1 MTSTS
6 VTVTFRD
13 YERLA
18 YYANVAYV
26 VFTDNGAS
34 K

>member
-1 MTSTS
+1 MP
-6 VTVTFRD
+6 VTFRD
-13 YERLA
+13 YEILA

-26 VFTDNGAS
+26 CFINNGAS